1 MFNRKI
7 YQIDSVYGIARDIPL
22 NYVERHE
29 VDEKLKENLN
39 RNRHIVIYGSSKQG
53 KTSLR
58 KHCLDSKDYIIIQC
72 SNRWELANIHSAILK
87 AAGYQIEQSVKKTAS
102 GKQKITAHFEG
113 QTGFFDIIKGKASTS
128 GEAEHGKSTEITQR
142 NLDLD
147 PEDVND
153 VIAALKA
160 IDFKK
165 YIVLEDFHY
174 LSTETQKDFAVALKA
189 FHEGSKFCFIIIGV
203 WLEENRLIVYNG
215 DLTGRVIAVDADKW
229 TSNELLSVI
238 DKGAELLNIQFSKEF
253 KQTLIRESYDSVYIV
268 QEVCAKAC
276 REKGISETQ
285 REEQII
291 DNHRDVTELIKIVV
305 NQQSGRYMSFINQFS
320 EGFQDTRLE
329 MYRWLL
335 YAILT
340 VNSKELQQG
349 LSYARIREI
358 LQQNHPQRKDLNP
371 GNLTQAL
378 QSTASLQVK
387 KDIKPIILD
396 YDQTNRRL
404 NVVDRWF
411 FIWLGNQDTKE
422 LLKASEIDIM
432 L

>member
-1 MFNRKI
+1 MFNQKYETDRI
-7 YQIDSVYGIARDIPL
+7 YGITRNVPL
-22 NYVERHE
+22 NYVQRQE
-29 VDEKLKENLN
+29 VDQKLRENLN
-39 RNRHIVIYGSSKQG
+39 RNKHIVIYGSSKQG

-58 KHCLDSKDYIIIQC
+58 KQCLRSEDYINIQC
-72 SNRWELANIHSAILK
+72 SNRWELVDVHSAILK
-87 AAGYQIEQSVKKTAS
+87 AAGYQITQSVKKTAS
-102 GKQKITAHFEG
+102 GKHKIKASFEG
-113 QTGFFDIIKGKASTS
+113 ETGLLGLIKGKTSTS
-128 GEAEHGKSTEITQR
+128 GEAEQGKLTETTLT
-142 NLDLD
+142 NLEID

-153 VIAALKA
+153 VIAALNA

-238 DKGAELLNIQFSKEF
+238 NKGAELLNIEFTKEF
-253 KQTLIRESYDSVYIV
+253 KETLVRESYDSVYIV

-276 REKGISETQ
+276 REKEISETQ
-285 REEQII
+285 RQKLII
-291 DNHRDVTELIKIVV
+291 GNNLDVSELIKTVV
-305 NQQSGRYMSFINQFS
+305 NQQNGRYTSFIALFS

-335 YAILT
+335 YAILK

-358 LQQNHPQRKDLNP
+358 LQKHHPQRKDLNP

-411 FIWLGNQDTKE
+411 FIWLANQDKNE
-422 LLKASEIDIM
+422 LLKASELEVM
-432 L
+432 G